1 MITYV
6 KALETVFN
14 HLPLPEEKVTRLN
27 KAEGFFLAEDVLSD
41 TDLPM
46 FDNSAM
52 DGYAV
57 SSHDT
62 GTAAEATPVI
72 LQIIGDVPAGRP
84 CKENLNS
91 GQALYIA
98 TGGMIP
104 KGADAVVPVEDTI
117 KIASNKVKILKVVRK
132 HDHIRFAGEDIKKGD
147 TILTKHAKLGPAQ
160 IGMLAAIGKNS
171 LKLFLKPEVAFLA
184 TGDELIEPEGIPEP
198 GQVRNTNALVIG
210 SMVKQSG
217 FRFKNLGIVGDQPDA
232 ITNTLK
238 NISLP
243 DVLITS
249 AGVSVGRYDIV
260 AETLKSIGLKII
272 FWKVAIK
279 PGKPLVF
286 GRIGKTLYFG
296 LPGNP
301 VSAAVVYRQ
310 IVEPA
315 LLAMAGSQEPFPI
328 IFSAESQS
336 DIMPIAGRIQFVRGI
351 CFYDCGWRVR
361 ITGKQSSHMY
371 SSMSQAN
378 CLIVIPS
385 DKRVEAGDSVKVQM
399 FNGLRDTYHET
410 IRAFSELLT

>member
-6 KALETVFN
+6 EALEKIFD
-14 HLPLPEEKVTRLN
+14 HLPLPEGKVVRLT
-27 KAEGFFLAEDVLSD
+27 KADGFFLAEDVQSD
-41 TDLPM
+41 IDLPM

-57 SSHDT
+57 SSQDT
-62 GTAAEATPVI
+62 GTATEATPVI
-72 LQIIGDVPAGRP
+72 LQIIGDIPAGRP
-84 CKENLNS
+84 WKQKLYS

-104 KGADAVVPVEDTI
+104 SGADAVVPVEDTI
-117 KIASNKVKILKVVRK
+117 KFASDKVKILKVVHK
-132 HDHIRFAGEDIKKGD
+132 HDHIRFAGEDIKKD
-147 TILTKHAKLGPAQ
+147 SRILLKHAKVGAAQ
-160 IGMLAAIGKNS
+160 TGMLAAIGKNS
-171 LKLFLKPEVAFLA
+171 LKVFRKPGVAFLA
-184 TGDELIEPEGIPEP
+184 TGDELIEPEGVPAP

-210 SMVKQSG
+210 SLVKQGG
-217 FRFKNLGIVGDQPDA
+217 FRFKNLGIVGDQPAA
-232 ITNTLK
+232 ITNKLK

-249 AGVSVGRYDIV
+249 AGVSVGQFDIV
-260 AETLKSIGLKII
+260 AEALKSIGLKII

-286 GRIGKTLYFG
+286 GKIGKTLYFG

-328 IFSAESQS
+328 IFSAESRS
-336 DIMPIAGRIQFVRGI
+336 DIKPVAGRIQFVRGI
-351 CFYDCGWRVR
+351 CFYDSGWRVKV
-361 ITGKQSSHMY
+361 TGRQSSHMY
-371 SSMSQAN
+371 SSMSEAN
-378 CLIVIPS
+378 CLIVVPS
-385 DKRVEAGDSVKVQM
+385 DQRIKPGDSIKVQM
-399 FNGLRDTYHET
+399 ADGLRSTYDAT
-410 IRAFSELLT
+410 IRAFSELPT